1 MCVCACVCPC
11 GGGWL
16 VHHAEGPR
24 VTYCRSWALQGEM
37 GGEGC
42 CSFLNEDSGPK
53 WGLSQASS
61 R

>member
-1 MCVCACVCPC
+1 MLDGSMNSGRVCVCACVRPC

-37 GGEGC
+37 GGEVAVH
-42 CSFLNEDSGPK
+42 S
-53 WGLSQASS
+53 
-61 R
+61 